1 MPPICHRRTP
11 HPTRRHSH
19 RCSGVVGCRGV
30 TVAEADTITGIP
42 TTIDPAIITR
52 TGGDGD
58 YYIPLLSS
66 LIWSARLLLLIIDTR
81 YLRHEIFVTPAP
93 ACLADHRHDCPGI
106 SVAGLWGCG
115 VGSGPKDRAFPKGPL
130 GPTTAL
136 MDIAKGY
143 TTLIDLY
150 NVAFLVA
157 CSGSLSY
164 AGSITWCSGTDPCV
178 GTASAAR
185 SLVGAAA
192 GDKLR
197 IGNGGESAC
206 PAFPPCDGWRAR
218 PWLTPLPIPHCVSA
232 CLCWP
237 CRQLGDL
244 GATLSTTVTL
254 GPNATQPLYDL
265 VRWSSSSTTASS
277 MTICPTASG
286 CAGVVTD
293 PAVSLVGTSTMKF
306 KGTIDFVPETDL
318 IRFLPNGRPSPSPL
332 PPWAAQMI
340 QFDPL
345 PAQCRHHAREDHTLC
360 VPSAGCNGTLSAEN
374 TFGGNPGTHLTMPPA
389 ASPEYA
395 ASSFYGRPRRGR
407 RAGRP
412 AAVHLRL
419 RQHGLL
425 TAANSP
431 WRRTTPQTG
440 LPRPVHGAQRVLGG
454 SRPGSETL
462 SPSHL
467 VPQERLKNC
476 VIASFQM
483 QQLVAFAQRERAA
496 SDAATRCRDTRGR
509 LSVMAADLEERGK
522 RPKRRSGPV

>member
-1 MPPICHRRTP
+1 MEYQSAVILLNQCGQPCIVNL
-11 HPTRRHSH
+11 
-19 RCSGVVGCRGV
+19 CSGVVGCRGV

-106 SVAGLWGCG
+106 SVAGCGLW

-192 GDKLR
+192 GDKVGPLL
-197 IGNGGESAC
+197 SALL
-206 PAFPPCDGWRAR
+206 GWGAEDREWGR
-218 PWLTPLPIPHCVSA
+218 ERLPRLPTVRWLASPSLADPLPIPPL
-232 CLCWP
+232 CL
-237 CRQLGDL
+237 RHDGDP
-244 GATLSTTVTL
+244 
-254 GPNATQPLYDL
+254 GPERHAALYDL

-277 MTICPTASG
+277 MTMSAPPPIAPT
-286 CAGVVTD
+286 
-293 PAVSLVGTSTMKF
+293 
-306 KGTIDFVPETDL
+306 
-318 IRFLPNGRPSPSPL
+318 
-332 PPWAAQMI
+332 
-340 QFDPL
+340 
-345 PAQCRHHAREDHTLC
+345 
-360 VPSAGCNGTLSAEN
+360 
-374 TFGGNPGTHLTMPPA
+374 
-389 ASPEYA
+389 
-395 ASSFYGRPRRGR
+395 
-407 RAGRP
+407 
-412 AAVHLRL
+412 
-419 RQHGLL
+419 
-425 TAANSP
+425 
-431 WRRTTPQTG
+431 
-440 LPRPVHGAQRVLGG
+440 
-454 SRPGSETL
+454 
-462 SPSHL
+462 
-467 VPQERLKNC
+467 
-476 VIASFQM
+476 
-483 QQLVAFAQRERAA
+483 
-496 SDAATRCRDTRGR
+496 
-509 LSVMAADLEERGK
+509 
-522 RPKRRSGPV
+522 PKRHEFDQTSPTSVTHSRI